1 MTVATAPPSS
11 PPLDPS
17 VEQAK
22 AWLARELAAPAY
34 ADTRNPIERLLDWLN
49 ERLGTLSG
57 QGTAPGWALPLL
69 LLVVALVVAAGLFL
83 TVRRSPRSPRS
94 STAGGVL
101 VEPHLTAA
109 DYRARSESALA
120 RGDLAAATA
129 DAFRAMAASAAER
142 TLLDDVPGR
151 TAHEIGTALA
161 VVFPAEADAVRRA
174 ADLFDG
180 VVYGRVPVGVDDV
193 RGVLDL
199 DVRLRATRPA
209 LAAVNAGAVSVGAG
223 IGIGT
228 GSDATGDGG
237 GAR

>member
-1 MTVATAPPSS
+1 MTAAPAAPAS

-22 AWLARELAAPAY
+22 TWLARELASPAY
-34 ADTRNPIERLLDWLN
+34 ADTRNPLERLLDWLN
-49 ERLGTLSG
+49 ERLGSLSG

-69 LLVVALVVAAGLFL
+69 LIVVALIVAVVLFL
-83 TVRRSPRSPRS
+83 TVRRSPRSTRTA
-94 STAGGVL
+94 TAGGVL
-101 VEPHLTAA
+101 EEAHLTAA

-120 RGDLAAATA
+120 RGDLAAAAA

-161 VVFPAEADAVRRA
+161 VVFPADATAVRDA

-180 VVYGRVPVGVDDV
+180 VVYGSVPVGVADA

-199 DVRLRATRPA
+199 DARLRATRPA
-209 LAAVNAGAVSVGAG
+209 LAALSAGAVNTASA
-223 IGIGT
+223 T
-228 GSDATGDGG
+228 GSPFDVTGDGG
-237 GAR
+237 GAQ